1 MTYDDAIRALSLD
14 ALKNVKDGY
23 VLGLGSG
30 RAATALVKSLSKYI
44 KTKKISVTCIPTSMQ
59 IKLIAESGG
68 LQLVDADHIDKIDI
82 VFDGADQ
89 IDKNKFLIKGGGGA
103 LLKENIL
110 ISAAKKVI
118 IMADSSKFVK
128 DFNRT
133 VPVEVHPTARQ
144 IVWKQIEKLGGK
156 PKIRVLDRGY
166 PFVTENSNIILDCD
180 FGTIKNPKTLQQKIL
195 NVAGVIQVGIF
206 TRKPNIIYKA
216 KSNGKFDILT

>member
-1 MTYDDAIRALSLD
+1 MTFDDAIKALSSD

-44 KTKKISVTCIPTSMQ
+44 KIKKISVQCVPTSMQ
-59 IKLIAESGG
+59 IKLIAEKGG
-68 LQLVDADHIDKIDI
+68 LQLIDADQIDKIDI

-156 PKIRVLDRGY
+156 PELRSLDRGY
-166 PFVTENSNIILDCD
+166 PFVTENANIILDCD
-180 FGTIKNPKTLQQKIL
+180 FGSIKNPKTLQQKIL
-195 NVAGVIQVGIF
+195 NISGVIEVGIF
-206 TRKPNIIYKA
+206 TRKPDIIYKA
-216 KSNGKFDILT
+216 KSNGKFEILT

>member
-1 MTYDDAIRALSLD
+1 MTYDDAIKALSLD

-44 KTKKISVTCIPTSMQ
+44 KSKKIFVTCVPTSMQ

-68 LQLVDADHIDKIDI
+68 LKLIDADQIDKIDI

-110 ISAAKKVI
+110 INAAKKVI

-133 VPVEVHPTARQ
+133 IPVEVHTSARQ
-144 IVWKQIEKLGGK
+144 IVWKEIIKLGGK
-156 PKIRVLDRGY
+156 PKLRILDRGY
-166 PFVTENSNIILDCD
+166 PFITENSNIILDCD
-180 FGTIKNPKTLQQKIL
+180 FGSIKNPKTLRQKIL
-195 NVAGVIQVGIF
+195 NVAGVIEVGIF
-206 TRKPNIIYKA
+206 TRKPDVIYKA

>member
-68 LQLVDADHIDKIDI
+68 LQLVDADQIDKIDI

-144 IVWKQIEKLGGK
+144 IVSKQIEKLGGK
-156 PKIRVLDRGY
+156 PKLRVLDRGY
-166 PFVTENSNIILDCD
+166 PFVSENSNIILDCD

-195 NVAGVIQVGIF
+195 NIAGVIEVGIF

>member
-1 MTYDDAIRALSLD
+1 MTYDDAIKALSLD

-44 KTKKISVTCIPTSMQ
+44 KTKKILVTCIPTSMQ

-68 LQLVDADHIDKIDI
+68 LQLVDADQIDKIDI

-128 DFNRT
+128 DFNRMI
-133 VPVEVHPTARQ
+133 PVEVHPTARQ
-144 IVWKQIEKLGGK
+144 IVWNEIEKLGGK
-156 PKIRVLDRGY
+156 SKLRVLDRGY

-180 FGTIKNPKTLQQKIL
+180 FGSINNPKSLQQKIL
-195 NVAGVIQVGIF
+195 NIAGVIEVGIF
-206 TRKPNIIYKA
+206 TRKPDIIYKA
-216 KSNGKFDILT
+216 KSNGKFEILT